1 MRVNRSGE
9 QGDYRLNTVPL
20 RLTHDHIDELL
31 HRALAEDI
39 GAGDVTTQALVPAHQ
54 SGVAVAYAKQDGV
67 LAGNAIAARV
77 FTLLNGA
84 VDATLLLAD
93 GELLTPGTTFL
104 QVEGSLQAIL
114 TGERVALN
122 ILRHLSGIATLTRAF
137 VQAVEGTN
145 ARIIDTR
152 KTTPGLRLFEKY
164 AVRVGGGHNHR
175 IGLFDGV
182 LIKDNHIAACGSV
195 TAAVERARTSV
206 HHLLKIEIEA
216 KSLEQVAEA
225 LEAGADGILLD
236 NMLPEVMAAAV
247 EMAQGRAFTE
257 ASGGITLDSVR
268 DAARTGVDLI
278 SVGMLTHSAA
288 ALDISLDIE
297 G

>member
-1 MRVNRSGE
+1 M
-9 QGDYRLNTVPL
+9 NTVPL

-39 GAGDVTTQALVPAHQ
+39 GAGDVTTQALVPARQ

-84 VDATLLLAD
+84 VDTTLLLAD

>member
-1 MRVNRSGE
+1 M
-9 QGDYRLNTVPL
+9 NTVPL

-54 SGVAVAYAKQDGV
+54 SGVAVAFAKQDGV

-77 FTLLNGA
+77 FSLLDGA
-84 VDATLLLAD
+84 VDAALLLAD

-104 QVEGSLQAIL
+104 HVEGSLQAIL

-175 IGLFDGV
+175 MGLFDGV

-195 TAAVERARTSV
+195 TAAVERARSSV
-206 HHLLKIEIEA
+206 HHLLKIQIEA
-216 KSLEQVAEA
+216 KTLEQVAEA

-236 NMLPEVMAAAV
+236 NMSPETMSQAV
-247 EMAQGRAFTE
+247 AMVRGRAFTE